1 MAFKPFKKSTAICSF
16 FIFGI
21 FSLFIRKFVRKADGR
36 EILYDFIRFFRTRL
50 FWFILCISELTIIK
64 LELTMAMD
72 YAVSLQRKVIHFVLN
87 YLLCNSSL
95 FYAQFCN
102 INVFINLVQR
112 NKKASLEFY
121 KISRNRL
128 LELRNLTKYT
138 RWNLNSFGIF

>member
-1 MAFKPFKKSTAICSF
+1 MAFEPFKKSSRSPLPSAPF

-36 EILYDFIRFFRTRL
+36 EILYDFIRSFRTRL

-72 YAVSLQRKVIHFVLN
+72 YVVSLQRKVKHFVLN

-112 NKKASLEFY
+112 NKKASL
-121 KISRNRL
+121 
-128 LELRNLTKYT
+128 
-138 RWNLNSFGIF
+138 